1 MEAETINSYLKGMQ
15 MKHYFRPTGNMVK
28 LMDGRVFKKN
38 QKNLWEDINSG
49 VSINESQLQN
59 FISSAAFTADPGGA
73 PSGGKKKLTPI
84 PTPEPAETRLSG
96 TFTDIVLNDT
106 SEGQTN
112 NLSFILGDAD
122 PTTPIVVPIVTSGT
136 FNGVDG
142 FIYVYKNNT
151 QIGILYAIE
160 PTNNVISSPA
170 FDAGDLIK
178 FGAQTDS
185 GQPFNFN
192 VRVEIAN
199 RSYPQA
205 NIILDTFNVSATFSA

>member
-1 MEAETINSYLKGMQ
+1 LEAEIINSYFKGMQ
-15 MKHYFRPTGNMVK
+15 MKHYFRPTGNMLK

-38 QKNLWEDINSG
+38 QKNLWEDVNSG
-49 VSINESQLQN
+49 VIINESQLQN
-59 FISSAAFTADPGGA
+59 FIASAAFTADPGGA

-84 PTPEPAETRLSG
+84 PEAEPAVTRLSG

-112 NLSFILGDAD
+112 TLSFILGDAD
-122 PTTPIVVPIVTSGT
+122 PTTPIAIRVINSGT

-142 FIYVYKNNT
+142 FVYVYKNNT
-151 QIGILYAIE
+151 QIGILNA
-160 PTNNVISSPA
+160 TASSTVISSPT
-170 FDAGDLIK
+170 FITGDLIK

-192 VRVEIAN
+192 VTVEIAN

-205 NIILDTFNVSATFSA
+205 NIVLDTFNVSATFSA

>member
-1 MEAETINSYLKGMQ
+1 
-15 MKHYFRPTGNMVK
+15 MKHYFRPTGSMLK

-49 VSINESQLQN
+49 VIINESQLQN

-84 PTPEPAETRLSG
+84 PTPEPADTRLSG

-112 NLSFILGDAD
+112 TLSFILGDAD
-122 PTTPIVVPIVTSGT
+122 PTTPIVIRIITSGT

-142 FIYVYKNNT
+142 VVNLYKNN
-151 QIGILYAIE
+151 ILIDFLGVTSNNNYVFTS
-160 PTNNVISSPA
+160 PTFIT
-170 FDAGDLIK
+170 GDLIK
-178 FGAQTDS
+178 FGAQTAS

-192 VRVEIAN
+192 VTVEIAN

-205 NIILDTFNVSATFSA
+205 NLILDTFNVSATFSA

>member
-1 MEAETINSYLKGMQ
+1 
-15 MKHYFRPTGNMVK
+15 MKHYFRPTGNMLK

-49 VSINESQLQN
+49 VTINESQLQN

-84 PTPEPAETRLSG
+84 PEAEPAVTRLSG
-96 TFTDIVLNDT
+96 TFTDIALGGS
-106 SEGQTN
+106 SEEQTN
-112 NLSFILGDAD
+112 NLSVILGDAD
-122 PTTPIVVPIVTSGT
+122 PTTPIAIRIITSGT

-142 FIYVYKNNT
+142 FVYVYKNNT
-151 QIGILYAIE
+151 QIGILDA
-160 PTNNVISSPA
+160 TASSNTVISSPT
-170 FDAGDLIK
+170 FITGDLIK

-192 VRVEIAN
+192 VTVEIAN

-205 NIILDTFNVSATFSA
+205 NIVLDTFNVSATFST